1 MTATAFSRGERGVD
15 VRAVSTIVVAL
26 LAVAGALAL
35 WAVGLRAVD
44 LAPINDLGLIS
55 VLPPVAIAGPLLL
68 TVSFIGI
75 LALEPHRTWLLTL
88 HVIALIV
95 MLYATPAIVEAA
107 PRFNV
112 AWRHVGIAEVLM
124 RTGRVDPSIDAYF
137 SWPGFFMLS
146 AFLTEIAGLGTGLD
160 LVAWAPAA
168 FNLLYLAPLMMIFRA
183 ASGDWRVV
191 WLAAWIFYITNW
203 IGQDY
208 FSPQAYAYFLYLI
221 ILGVLLTWFVRD
233 PRPIWPIP
241 QSWFVPP
248 ERVTSQPVT
257 PVQRATLIATIVLCF
272 VAVVVSHQ
280 LTPFAILGVVGA
292 LVILRRIVPTGLPI
306 VMVVVLGTWLS
317 YMTTSY
323 LQGNLREMVERIG
336 SVDQTVAAN
345 LTDRFTGSPEH
356 ILVLTVRSVTT
367 LVLWSLAGIGVVRRR
382 FGGDGDLTWAFLA
395 AAPFV
400 LFLLQAYGG
409 EVLLRIYIF
418 SLPFMSVLAANGL
431 VGYRFHRRAVTVGL
445 VTVFCIGMLAA
456 FFVSRYGNERMDL
469 ITATE
474 VAGMEQLYEVAPP
487 DSLLVA
493 VSDNVFWRFKDYELY
508 DYAVFNEEV
517 LDVGAAGIVARM
529 REDVDAR
536 PSFLVLS
543 RAQKAAMELR
553 YGYRAGEW
561 DELVR
566 DLEAT
571 PGLERIFAN
580 EDVQIYELIGP
591 GERP

>member
-1 MTATAFSRGERGVD
+1 
-15 VRAVSTIVVAL
+15 
-26 LAVAGALAL
+26 
-35 WAVGLRAVD
+35 
-44 LAPINDLGLIS
+44 
-55 VLPPVAIAGPLLL
+55 
-68 TVSFIGI
+68 
-75 LALEPHRTWLLTL
+75 
-88 HVIALIV
+88 
-95 MLYATPAIVEAA
+95 
-107 PRFNV
+107 
-112 AWRHVGIAEVLM
+112 
-124 RTGRVDPSIDAYF
+124 
-137 SWPGFFMLS
+137 
-146 AFLTEIAGLGTGLD
+146 
-160 LVAWAPAA
+160 
-168 FNLLYLAPLMMIFRA
+168 
-183 ASGDWRVV
+183 
-191 WLAAWIFYITNW
+191 
-203 IGQDY
+203 
-208 FSPQAYAYFLYLI
+208 
-221 ILGVLLTWFVRD
+221 
-233 PRPIWPIP
+233 
-241 QSWFVPP
+241 
-248 ERVTSQPVT
+248 
-257 PVQRATLIATIVLCF
+257 
-272 VAVVVSHQ
+272 
-280 LTPFAILGVVGA
+280 
-292 LVILRRIVPTGLPI
+292 
-306 VMVVVLGTWLS
+306 
-317 YMTTSY
+317 
-323 LQGNLREMVERIG
+323 
-336 SVDQTVAAN
+336 
-345 LTDRFTGSPEH
+345 
-356 ILVLTVRSVTT
+356 
-367 LVLWSLAGIGVVRRR
+367 
-382 FGGDGDLTWAFLA
+382 
-395 AAPFV
+395 
-400 LFLLQAYGG
+400 
-409 EVLLRIYIF
+409 
-418 SLPFMSVLAANGL
+418 MSVLAANGL